1 MTDTPGATQIPE
13 GSRIGIGRTAEVFSW
28 GEGQILKLYRPDFRG
43 AWIETQLLR
52 RAFLGLY
59 LRTYRRLRPVSDTE
73 IDIWLPILATARLNE
88 RIPAEEMALL
98 RLAEAESN
106 TGHKMTRIDSKQE
119 LDQASPTWPLRSVLQ
134 SQPQTPCARQTPNA
148 LTA

>member
-1 MTDTPGATQIPE
+1 MGYSLDT
-13 GSRIGIGRTAEVFSW
+13 GIAVH
-28 GEGQILKLYRPDFRG
+28 
-43 AWIETQLLR
+43 
-52 RAFLGLY
+52 
-59 LRTYRRLRPVSDTE
+59 
-73 IDIWLPILATARLNE
+73 ATARLNE

-98 RLAEAESN
+98 RQAEAESN